1 MKRVALAVALLIG
14 LAMPAWADYQAGV
27 AAYSRGDYAT
37 ALQEFKPLAEQ
48 GIAEAQFN
56 LGLMYWHG
64 RGVPQDSAEAAK
76 WYRKAA
82 EQGQATT
89 RLGRRAIAT
98 AQFSLGAMY
107 ADGAGVPQDYVRAYM
122 WFNLA
127 ASRLA
132 PGFLR
137 DMAVTRREEVA
148 ALMTP
153 AQTAEA
159 QRLARDWKPKRSGQ

>member
-14 LAMPAWADYQAGV
+14 LATPSQADYQAGV

-48 GIAEAQFN
+48 GIAEAQFS

-76 WYRKAA
+76 WYRLAA

-89 RLGRRAIAT
+89 RSGRRAIAT
-98 AQFSLGAMY
+98 AQFSLGAMH
-107 ADGAGVPQDYVRAYM
+107 ADGAGVPQDYILAHM
-122 WFNLA
+122 WFSLA
-127 ASRLA
+127 GSRFP
-132 PGFLR
+132 PGPDR
-137 DMAVTRREEVA
+137 DFA
-148 ALMTP
+148 AKYRDFAATKLTP
-153 AQTAEA
+153 AQIAEA
-159 QRLARDWKPKRSGQ
+159 QRLAREWKPKRSGR

>member
-1 MKRVALAVALLIG
+1 MYDTGHGVALN
-14 LAMPAWADYQAGV
+14 Y
-27 AAYSRGDYAT
+27 
-37 ALQEFKPLAEQ
+37 
-48 GIAEAQFN
+48 AEA
-56 LGLMYWHG
+56 
-64 RGVPQDSAEAAK
+64 VK

-137 DMAVTRREEVA
+137 DMVVTRREGVA
-148 ALMTP
+148 AEMTP
-153 AQTAEA
+153 EQIAEA
-159 QRLARDWKPKRSGQ
+159 QRLTREWKPKTR

>member
-1 MKRVALAVALLIG
+1 MRRLILTVCLILGLAV
-14 LAMPAWADYQAGV
+14 PAWADFQAGV
-27 AAYSRGDYAT
+27 DAYRLGDYAT

-107 ADGAGVPQDYVRAYM
+107 ADGAGVPQDYILAHM
-122 WFNLA
+122 WFSLA
-127 ASRLA
+127 ASRYP
-132 PGFLR
+132 PGPDR
-137 DMAVTRREEVA
+137 DFA
-148 ALMTP
+148 AKHRDFAATKLTP
-153 AQTAEA
+153 AQIAEA
-159 QRLARDWKPKRSGQ
+159 QRLARELKPKRSGR